1 MDRDRQ
7 IELLVGAEVRSKALM
22 ASWDR
27 DPDVQALRRRQA
39 DEARRQR
46 ALDEVSPPPAETL
59 EQRKRIGR

>member
-7 IELLVGAEVRSKALM
+7 IELLVEAEVRSKALM

-46 ALDEVSPPPAETL
+46 VNDVVAPFLTEDRVR
-59 EQRKRIGR
+59 RKKFGG